1 MQFKAYV
8 ELQSG
13 FKIMAVRLDSA
24 GENHT
29 LGNALQDL
37 GVAVEYTTAY
47 TPSQNGV
54 TERLNRTLVAMAKAM
69 LFASGL
75 PQKFWGFAIEAACYI
90 RNRLPIG
97 PGKITPEQAFTGKLP
112 GIKHLRVFGC
122 LAYVLK
128 PYELR
133 LKLDPNSTKTIFVG
147 YEESTCQYRV
157 YDPIANVVTRSHNIE
172 FYKEERLEFNWKEQL
187 DSHLVAF
194 RDVDGDS
201 NSDDDIGLA
210 ALILTPPETP
220 VMAPTVLV
228 NTGVPTNA
236 LGSMVDDRVDP
247 PQDSF
252 PPIVR
257 GASLPPIGVKS
268 DTSGEGG
275 QRDLTQPPTEF
286 PDSGR
291 KGQETHTQPEMASSN
306 RPTRTRRSPQR
317 LIKLIRFPSA
327 GASASASANAGASAS
342 PALERPNIPPNY
354 QATIQD
360 PVYSMEWKAAI
371 QDKLQKLVSMGAF
384 KATGLPK
391 GRRRVGCRWVFEV
404 KYTPNGLI
412 DRFKA
417 RLVAKGFSQTH
428 GSDYTDT
435 FSPTIKMD
443 SLRAL
448 LAIAAANNWPI
459 EQMDVISAYLAGVLD
474 EDIYMT
480 PPDGLGLPEGS
491 TLQVIKALYGLKQ
504 SGRVWY
510 KRIRDLLKSLG
521 LEHTDSDWSVFVNA
535 KRTLFVGVYVD
546 DLVITGPSL
555 DAIKGLKTA
564 LSAAFPVKDLGEIEM
579 CLGLHV
585 VRDENA
591 KTLTIDQSQY
601 IENMLRAYRMEN
613 CTPISTPIDG
623 YDSTGPAMPDEPRAD
638 AQLYQQAVG
647 SLQYASVGTRMDITY
662 AVGRLSQHL
671 IDPTIRHWNAVLR
684 VFRYLRGTTDYCLVF
699 KLGSGNVDANAR
711 LEGFTD
717 ADYASAQDRISIS
730 AYTFIFNGAAI
741 AWSSKRQRAIS
752 TSTLEAEYI
761 ALCAGAKQAVW
772 LRGLFIELGQD
783 KFLSKDPGRSVLLYG
798 DNQGALALV
807 ENPENHARTKHIDVQ
822 YHYIRY
828 LVGNGSVSTA
838 YCPTDQMA
846 ADVLTKPLTKVKLLR
861 CLETTFGSG
870 ISTKLGAE

>member
-1 MQFKAYV
+1 MQFKAYIK
-8 ELQSG
+8 LQSG
-13 FKIMAVRLDSA
+13 FKIMAVRLDGA

-37 GVAVEYTTAY
+37 GVAIEYTTAY

-54 TERLNRTLVAMAKAM
+54 AERLNRTLVAMAKAM

-75 PQKFWGFAIEAACYI
+75 PQMFWGFAIEAACYI

-128 PYELR
+128 PQELR

-147 YEESTCQYRV
+147 YKESTRQYRV
-157 YDPIANVVTRSHNIE
+157 YDPIRNVVIRSHNIE
-172 FYKEERLEFNWKEQL
+172 FFEDERLEFDWKEQL
-187 DSHLVAF
+187 NSHLVVF
-194 RDVDGDS
+194 QDVDGDG
-201 NSDDDIGLA
+201 NDSDDNISLEA
-210 ALILTPPETP
+210 PILTPPETP
-220 VMAPTVLV
+220 VMAPTVLRNV
-228 NTGVPTNA
+228 GATQEIPTNA
-236 LGSMVDDRVDP
+236 LGSMVDGRVDP
-247 PQDSF
+247 PQDSS
-252 PPIVR
+252 PPIVG
-257 GASLPPIGVKS
+257 GASLPPIGVEN
-268 DTSGEGG
+268 DTPGEEG
-275 QRDLTQPPTEF
+275 QRDLTQPPTEL

-291 KGQETHTQPEMASSN
+291 KGRKTHTQPEMASSN
-306 RPTRTRRSPQR
+306 RPTRIRRSPDR
-317 LIKLIRFPSA
+317 LIESIGFPNA
-327 GASASASANAGASAS
+327 GASAGAS

-354 QATIQD
+354 QAAIQD

-371 QDKLQKLVSMGAF
+371 QDELQKLVSMGAF
-384 KATGLPK
+384 KVTGLPK

-480 PPDGLGLPEGS
+480 PPEGLGLPEDF
-491 TLQVIKALYGLKQ
+491 TVQVIKALYGLKQ
-504 SGRVWY
+504 SGRIWY

-521 LEHTDSDWSVFVNA
+521 LERTDSDWSVFVNA
-535 KRTLFVGVYVD
+535 ERTLFVGVYVD

-564 LSAAFPVKDLGEIEM
+564 LSAAFPVKDLGQIEM
-579 CLGLHV
+579 CLGLYV
-585 VRDENA
+585 VRDEDA

-699 KLGSGNVDANAR
+699 KLGSGNGNAR

-783 KFLSKDPGRSVLLYG
+783 RFLSKDPGRSVLLYG

-846 ADVLTKPLTKVKLLR
+846 ADILTKPLTKVKHLR